1 MSSGAGTSALRF
13 WASRFLRRQESHVGA
28 MSALGARGY
37 KTTTGIVGV
46 EVDPEAPE
54 TLRHLLKKI
63 LRVSLEEGRTARRGR
78 GWGGAREGG
87 RPFQPFPSAR
97 DASSRA
103 WPRGSR
109 RESGKKKPRIKTNKG
124 TNVVLTETSPCA
136 PSAASHADPQEV
148 KVIPENAQYRVSVE
162 MMANQ
167 RLEVVSKDI
176 SPEQVRPTDPLFFL
190 SPRRPDPALSLSS
203 LHFVFA
209 AGRWRRRSARASW
222 RSSSCTPGTSSPS
235 FLRWQV
241 GGRVGSWP
249 RSGSPSPSP
258 YLYDGKADPCL
269 LFACLSVIGP
279 QSGSPGTC
287 PRATRS
293 RWWSTTSPFPF
304 PRRRESK
311 N

>member
-1 MSSGAGTSALRF
+1 MG
-13 WASRFLRRQESHVGA
+13 E
-28 MSALGARGY
+28 
-37 KTTTGIVGV
+37 
-46 EVDPEAPE
+46 
-54 TLRHLLKKI
+54 
-63 LRVSLEEGRTARRGR
+63 
-78 GWGGAREGG
+78 
-87 RPFQPFPSAR
+87 PFPSAPGVPRGRPVRPRSAGLQDHHRHRWCRSGSRSAR
-97 DASSRA
+97 DAKAFAEEDTEGKFGRRSDRAARSGMGGSARGRKALPAFPVRAGRVLPSLASRVSEGE
-103 WPRGSR
+103 R
-109 RESGKKKPRIKTNKG
+109 KKKPRIKTNKG

-209 AGRWRRRSARASW
+209 AGRWRRRSARVSW

-249 RSGSPSPSP
+249 RSGSPSP
-258 YLYDGKADPCL
+258 YLYDGKTDPCL

>member
-28 MSALGARGY
+28 LSALGARGY

-63 LRVSLEEGRTARRGR
+63 LRVSLEEVRTARRGR
-78 GWGGAREGG
+78 GWGEREREEGPSSLSRPRGTRPPEPGLAGLGG
-87 RPFQPFPSAR
+87 RA
-97 DASSRA
+97 
-103 WPRGSR
+103 
-109 RESGKKKPRIKTNKG
+109 EKKPRIKTNKG

-258 YLYDGKADPCL
+258 YLYDGKTDPCL